1 MLRVETVDSADSLRI
16 KLEGRLA
23 GNDAEHARIVIS
35 SLEAAVQPGTDMG
48 LVVDLTE
55 VVFIDAL
62 GEEVLSF
69 LGRLGAQFVATTS
82 YAIDVCER
90 LHLPL
95 DGIGNPRQSAL
106 GSFPKRGGPSG
117 LDRNPKNKV

>member
-23 GNDAEHARIVIS
+23 GNDAEHTRVLIS
-35 SLEAAVQPGTDMG
+35 SLEAAVQRGTDIR

-69 LGRLGAQFVATTS
+69 LGHLGAQFVATTS

-90 LHLPL
+90 LYLPL
-95 DGIGNPRQSAL
+95 DGIGNPGQSTL
-106 GSFPKRGGPSG
+106 GSSPKRGGPSG
-117 LDRNPKNKV
+117 PDRKPKNQV